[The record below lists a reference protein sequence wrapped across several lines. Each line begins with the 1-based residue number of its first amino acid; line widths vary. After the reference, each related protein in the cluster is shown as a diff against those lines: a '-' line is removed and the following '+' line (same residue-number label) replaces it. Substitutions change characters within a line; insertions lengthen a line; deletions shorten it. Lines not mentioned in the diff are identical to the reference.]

1 MDLLKSDSKI
11 TESILAELGKKGC
24 GLSKQDLIL
33 VIEQVREEV
42 LSHFANL
49 LIDQVETILDI
60 DPVLSDREILQ
71 KVAKNI
77 VEFLGAEAATL
88 RIFDP
93 SREKLVVFGSYPD
106 WEVDRK
112 EAIPLEDTVAGEVIR
127 SRQSRM
133 VPDISQEERYG
144 PEKKERMER
153 KGIKSMLAIPISLLR
168 FSLKDVD
175 TEGVLQ
181 IYFREKNKV
190 FSSLEVKIIETL
202 ARRISYVIAR
212 KRILDLQE
220 LNTIKDKII
229 EQIFVKIGRRE
240 GIKMREIFNLVIP
253 EVADIMRIQRC
264 ALFAV
269 MEDRQNVVLEAGFP
283 EVQHGIGKIFSMQ
296 EPYIDAVVNQRGPFG
311 EFENER
317 IYPTYIHIH
326 HPQESRLLPL
336 NLKQF
341 LQSQQ
346 IHSVLYIPLKVNEA
360 VKYFLVF
367 DAQSYSRRFTDE
379 KIEIF
384 IFLGKELMKALRLEK
399 LDDILHDFKNP
410 AIAAAGFA
418 RRLRKYLSE
427 DDYSTHKN
435 EKKIDESL
443 EIILQ
448 ETTRIQELALT
459 LYEEGRE
466 TTADMTEILRRRFQI
481 NQQAILQLERE
492 NIRTVEKELS
502 SPLIIR
508 CLPLM
513 IERIFD
519 NLLNNASKAIPES
532 GGELSIRSYAKD
544 SWAVAEITNT
554 GEIPEE
560 DRERYLH
567 GEGKGRGL
575 HITGRLVK
583 RLAGKMEMESQN
595 QITNFRVMFPL
606 QGG

>member
-1 MDLLKSDSKI
+1 MDLFKFDSRVA
-11 TESILAELGKKGC
+11 ESVVAEFEKRGC
-24 GLSKQDLIL
+24 NLSERDLIFL
-33 VIEQVREEV
+33 IEQVREEA
-42 LSHFANL
+42 LSQFVKL
-49 LIDQVETILDI
+49 LIDQIETILEI
-60 DPVLSDREILQ
+60 DPALSDREILQ
-71 KVAKNI
+71 RVAKNI

-88 RIFDP
+88 RIYDP
-93 SREKLVVFGSYPD
+93 SREKLVAFGSYPD
-106 WEVDRK
+106 WETDRR
-112 EAIPLEDTVAGEVIR
+112 EAISLEDTVAGEVVK
-127 SRQSRM
+127 SRVSQAISYL
-133 VPDISQEERYG
+133 SQEKRYSAG
-144 PEKKERMER
+144 KKERMAR
-153 KGIKSMLAIPISLLR
+153 KGINSMLAVPISLLR

-181 IYFREKNKV
+181 IYFRQPGKV
-190 FSSLEVKIIETL
+190 FSSMETKIAETL

-220 LNTIKDKII
+220 LNTVKDKII

-240 GIKMREIFNLVIP
+240 GIKMKEIFNLVIP
-253 EVADIMRIQRC
+253 EVADVMRIQRC

-269 MEDRQNVVLEAGFP
+269 TEDRQNVVLEAGFP
-283 EVQHGIGKIFSMQ
+283 EVQHGIGKILSVK

-311 EFENER
+311 EFEHEK
-317 IYPTYIHIH
+317 IYPNYIHIH

-336 NLKQF
+336 DLKKF
-341 LQSQQ
+341 LESQQ

-367 DAQSYSRRFTDE
+367 DAQAYHRRFTDE

-410 AIAAAGFA
+410 AIAVAGFA
-418 RRLRKYLSE
+418 RRLRKYLADGDS
-427 DDYSTHKN
+427 SIHKQ
-435 EKKIDESL
+435 KIDESL

-466 TTADMTEILRRRFQI
+466 TTVDMTQILRRRFQI
-481 NQQAILQLERE
+481 NQQAVLQLDLE
-492 NIRTVEKELS
+492 NIRTVEKDLY
-502 SPLIIR
+502 SPLPVR
-508 CLPLM
+508 CSPLM
-513 IERIFD
+513 VERIFD
-519 NLLNNASKAIPES
+519 NLLNNASKAIPEG

-544 SWAVAEITNT
+544 SWAVAEIANT

-560 DRERYLH
+560 DRERYLQ

-575 HITGRLVK
+575 QITGRLVK
-583 RLAGKMEMESQN
+583 RLGGKIELESQN
-595 QITNFRVMFPL
+595 RITNFRILFPL
-606 QGG
+606 QSV

>member
-112 EAIPLEDTVAGEVIR
+112 EAISLEDTVAGEVIR

-311 EFENER
+311 EFEYER

>member
-1 MDLLKSDSKI
+1 MELFKIDQQLTQSLLSALQEKECNLSPDDLAAVIGQIKEGVLSHSVHLLI
-11 TESILAELGKKGC
+11 SQIESILDISPN
-24 GLSKQDLIL
+24 LS
-33 VIEQVREEV
+33 E
-42 LSHFANL
+42 
-49 LIDQVETILDI
+49 
-60 DPVLSDREILQ
+60 REILQ
-71 KVAKNI
+71 KVAKSI
-77 VEFLGAEAATL
+77 VEYLGAEAATL
-88 RIFDP
+88 RIYDP
-93 SREKLVVFGSYPD
+93 FQERLIIFGSFPD

-112 EAIPLEDTVAGEVIR
+112 EAISLDDTIAGEVIK
-127 SRQSRM
+127 SHQCYA
-133 VPDISQEERYG
+133 VPDIGKEQKYSE
-144 PEKKERMER
+144 EKKERMAA
-153 KGIKSMLAIPISLLR
+153 KGVHSMLAIPISLSS
-168 FSLKDVD
+168 FSLKEVD
-175 TEGVLQ
+175 TEGILQ
-181 IYFREKNKV
+181 IYFQEKGKN
-190 FSSLEVKIIETL
+190 FTLLETKIAETF
-202 ARRISYVIAR
+202 ARRVSYVIAR

-229 EQIFVKIGRRE
+229 EKIFVKIGRRE
-240 GIKMREIFNLVIP
+240 GIKMKEIFNLVIP

-269 MEDRQNVVLEAGFP
+269 LEDRQHVVLEAGFP
-283 EVQHGIGKIFSMQ
+283 EVQHGIGKIFSVR

-311 EFENER
+311 EFEHEK
-317 IYPTYIHIH
+317 IYPNYIHIH

-346 IHSVLYIPLKVNEA
+346 IHSVLYVPLKVNEVVA
-360 VKYFLVF
+360 YFLVF
-367 DAQSYSRRFTDE
+367 DAQSYYRRFSDE
-379 KIEIF
+379 KVEIF

-418 RRLRKYLSE
+418 RRVRRYLAE
-427 DDYSTHKN
+427 GEYSANKQ
-435 EKKIDESL
+435 KIDESL

-481 NQQAILQLERE
+481 NQQAILQLELE
-492 NIRTVEKELS
+492 NIRTFEKDLH

-508 CLPLM
+508 CSPLM
-513 IERIFD
+513 VERIFD
-519 NLLNNASKAIPES
+519 NLLNNASKAIPEE
-532 GGELSIRSYAKD
+532 GGELSIRSYPKD

-554 GEIPEE
+554 GEIPEK
-560 DRERYLH
+560 DRERYLQ

-583 RLAGKMEMESQN
+583 RLGGKIELESQN
-595 QITNFRVMFPL
+595 RITNFRILFPL
-606 QGG
+606 QSI